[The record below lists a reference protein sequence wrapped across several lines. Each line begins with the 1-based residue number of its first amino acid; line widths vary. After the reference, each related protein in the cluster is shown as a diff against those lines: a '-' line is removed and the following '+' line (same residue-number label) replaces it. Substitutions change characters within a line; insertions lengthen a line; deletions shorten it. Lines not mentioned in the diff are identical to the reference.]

1 MIKIAPHGTVS
12 PQMLCIK
19 SMKGWFIRPQTCKI
33 LLSIKT
39 YRTQKIRLQIIFS
52 LKSLSLSL
60 KSHMNVL

>member
-39 YRTQKIRLQIIFS
+39 CRTQKNYLQIIF
-52 LKSLSLSL
+52 L
-60 KSHMNVL
+60 

>member
-1 MIKIAPHGTVS
+1 MIKTAPHGTVS

-33 LLSIKT
+33 LSIKT
-39 YRTQKIRLQIIFS
+39 CRTQKIRLQIIFS